1 MDPPSAP
8 SSGGMNMSAK
18 RKQQVLAAQARYR
31 AKKQSEVSTLTGQLD
46 AAYAR
51 IAELESRVTE
61 LNTQASNAFYQTS
74 VGAVHQV
81 ESLRQGVLPG
91 PPQPHLPLRECSFC
105 EAEKSRSAFLTRQLA
120 LLHHELGQTGSQSPY
135 SASQS
140 PPDSSG
146 SIAQGKSQRIVLSPK
161 AARRSAIEVH
171 GPLILTDAIAALKT
185 LPSFANH
192 HSDIDFFFAL
202 FEEKGR
208 CTDEARMKQLIKTKI
223 AKKISLL
230 SCCNVLDRVEAVT
243 IICTVHKLNELHVA
257 HIHQLAL
264 PDEEITFPLFAPDE
278 LPPQHAKFRSKVT
291 SIPSLRQNTSDID
304 QLSSMFYSQAR
315 CTEPTHRENMFFKI
329 VQICES
335 LSARCTNAA
344 DRNQFHLACEL
355 GLESNKHLVV
365 SFKSVHFE
373 FKFTSLD

>member
-1 MDPPSAP
+1 MDNSSAQ
-8 SSGGMNMSAK
+8 SSGGSHMSAK
-18 RKQQVLAAQARYR
+18 RRQQVLAAQARYR
-31 AKKQSEVSTLTGQLD
+31 AKKQNEVSTLTSQLD
-46 AAYAR
+46 SAYAR
-51 IAELESRVTE
+51 IAELEAQVARLTTE
-61 LNTQASNAFYQTS
+61 ASKAFDLAP
-74 VGAVHQV
+74 VGADHQP
-81 ESLRQGVLPG
+81 ESLSRTPPVNPDSPLPL
-91 PPQPHLPLRECSFC
+91 QLHLPRRECSSC
-105 EAEKSRSAFLTRQLA
+105 ESERARNAFLTQQLA
-120 LLHHELGQTGSQSPY
+120 HLQHGFAQIEPYSRSQSP
-135 SASQS
+135 SE
-140 PPDSSG
+140 SSG
-146 SIAQGKSQRIVLSPK
+146 SIARGEWQSVVLMPK
-161 AARRSAIEVH
+161 TTRKSAIDVY
-171 GPLILTDAIAALKT
+171 GPLILVDAIAALRA

-344 DRNQFHLACEL
+344 DRNQFHLACEV
-355 GLESNKHLVV
+355 GLESNKQQ
-365 SFKSVHFE
+365 
-373 FKFTSLD
+373 TCSLES